1 MSIFAPLLRDI
12 EVITREVRAIPGRQI
27 QSGSLNG
34 RILALAQSYFS
45 VRADFAEEAASTGA
59 DVHFNSLHELSRKKA
74 SKATALAVLRSARA
88 AIVGLEGLKLVSVG
102 KPGVADKIDGR
113 IISTLDKVCPAA
125 ALPCKQALADIGG
138 HERHS
143 WRGPATDLREALRET
158 LDALAP
164 DKDVQDQPGF
174 KLEANAV
181 RPTMKQKAKYILK
194 NRGLKGGQ
202 LSNPE
207 TVITNI
213 EEMIGGVVRSVYTR
227 SSVSTHT
234 TTSREEVVR
243 VYSWVRLV
251 LCELLEIPLN

>member
-1 MSIFAPLLRDI
+1 
-12 EVITREVRAIPGRQI
+12 
-27 QSGSLNG
+27 
-34 RILALAQSYFS
+34 
-45 VRADFAEEAASTGA
+45 
-59 DVHFNSLHELSRKKA
+59 
-74 SKATALAVLRSARA
+74 
-88 AIVGLEGLKLVSVG
+88 
-102 KPGVADKIDGR
+102 
-113 IISTLDKVCPAA
+113 
-125 ALPCKQALADIGG
+125 
-138 HERHS
+138 
-143 WRGPATDLREALRET
+143 
-158 LDALAP
+158 
-164 DKDVQDQPGF
+164 
-174 KLEANAV
+174 
-181 RPTMKQKAKYILK
+181 MKQKAKYILK